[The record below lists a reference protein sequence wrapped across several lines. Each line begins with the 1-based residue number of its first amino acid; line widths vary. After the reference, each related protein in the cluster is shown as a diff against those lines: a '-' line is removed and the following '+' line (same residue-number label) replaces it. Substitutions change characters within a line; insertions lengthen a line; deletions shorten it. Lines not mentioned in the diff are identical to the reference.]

1 MIIKTNTHLTLCK
14 TSRMKRLFIYM
25 AFILAITSTAQ
36 SQTSA
41 AYKAE
46 IKHFDS
52 LRIQALTATD
62 GWLNLAGLFWL
73 HPGENLLGSNSDNT
87 LVFKHKNM
95 PAILGKF
102 LVKGTTVSW
111 QFDQKIKNSSADDL
125 ASLVC
130 FDADTKTNK
139 SFSYN
144 QFTWSIIKREDK
156 IGVRFR
162 DLKNPA
168 LANFKGNKRFAVN
181 EKWNLPATLLPP
193 NPSGLFITNVLGQ
206 TTSQD
211 YAGKISFEYEGKQYL
226 LDAISEGPGDLFV
239 VFGDATNGINT
250 YHTGRFM
257 YVPRPDSNG
266 KTTIDF
272 NKAFNPP
279 CAYTPY
285 ATCPIPPKQNI
296 LPFKVTAGELS
307 EKHK

>member
-1 MIIKTNTHLTLCK
+1 MKFFLISLLCLMLVRSNVK
-14 TSRMKRLFIYM
+14 G
-25 AFILAITSTAQ
+25 
-36 SQTSA
+36 QTTA
-41 AYKAE
+41 AYTAS

-52 LRIQALTATD
+52 LRVKALTEQN
-62 GWLNLAGLFWL
+62 GWLNLAGLYWL
-73 HPGENLLGSNSDNT
+73 KPGNNTFGSAPSNA

-95 PAILGKF
+95 PAVLGKF
-102 LVKGTTVSW
+102 KVVGNRVSFE
-111 QFDQKIKNSSADDL
+111 FDKAATKFPNDYSEEITL
-125 ASLVC
+125 
-130 FDADTKTNK
+130 FDPSNKTDT
-139 SFSYN
+139 SIVFN
-144 QFTWSIIKREDK
+144 QFRWSVIIREDK

-168 LANFKGNKRFAVN
+168 LAAFKGNKRFAIH
-181 EKWNLPATLLPP
+181 EKWNLPAKLLPP

-206 TTSQD
+206 TTAED
-211 YAGKISFEYEGKQYL
+211 YAGKISFEYQGKNYV

-239 VFGDATNGINT
+239 IFGDATNGINT

-266 KTTIDF
+266 NTYIDF

-279 CAYTPY
+279 CAYTAF

-307 EKHK
+307 DKHK

>member
-1 MIIKTNTHLTLCK
+1 MKFFLISLLCLTLVR
-14 TSRMKRLFIYM
+14 TN
-25 AFILAITSTAQ
+25 AEGQTAA
-36 SQTSA
+36 SYTAS
-41 AYKAE
+41 
-46 IKHFDS
+46 IKHFDT
-52 LRIQALTATD
+52 LRINALTD
-62 GWLNLAGLFWL
+62 KNGWLNLAGLYWL
-73 HPGENLLGSNSDNT
+73 KPGDNSFGSAPSNQ

-95 PAILGKF
+95 PVVLGKF
-102 LVKGTTVSW
+102 KVAGTRVSFEFDKAVTKFPNDYSEELVL
-111 QFDQKIKNSSADDL
+111 FDP
-125 ASLVC
+125 
-130 FDADTKTNK
+130 TNK
-139 SFSYN
+139 TDTSVHFN
-144 QFTWSIIKREDK
+144 QFMWSVIIREDK

-168 LANFKGNKRFAVN
+168 LAAFKGNKRFAIN
-181 EKWNLPATLLPP
+181 QTWNLPAKLLPP

-206 TTSQD
+206 TTAED
-211 YAGKISFEYEGKQYL
+211 YAGKISFEYQGKNYV

-257 YVPRPDSNG
+257 YVPRPDNNG
-266 KTTIDF
+266 NTFIDF

-307 EKHK
+307 DKHK

>member
-1 MIIKTNTHLTLCK
+1 MKFFLISLLCLTLV
-14 TSRMKRLFIYM
+14 RPNV
-25 AFILAITSTAQ
+25 Q
-36 SQTSA
+36 GQTTA
-41 AYKAE
+41 AYTAS

-52 LRIQALTATD
+52 LRVKALTEQN
-62 GWLNLAGLFWL
+62 GWLNLAGLYWL
-73 HPGENLLGSNSDNT
+73 QPGENSFGSAPTNQ

-95 PAILGKF
+95 PVVLGKF
-102 LVKGTTVSW
+102 KVAGTRVSFEFDKAVTKFPNDYSEELVL
-111 QFDQKIKNSSADDL
+111 FDP
-125 ASLVC
+125 
-130 FDADTKTNK
+130 TNK
-139 SFSYN
+139 TDTSVHFN
-144 QFTWSIIKREDK
+144 QFMWSVIIREDK

-168 LANFKGNKRFAVN
+168 LAAFKGNKRFAIN
-181 EKWNLPATLLPP
+181 QTWNLPAKLLPP

-206 TTSQD
+206 TTAED
-211 YAGKISFEYEGKQYL
+211 YAGKISFEYQGKNYV

-257 YVPRPDSNG
+257 YVPRPDNNG
-266 KTTIDF
+266 NTFIDF

-307 EKHK
+307 DKHK

>member
-1 MIIKTNTHLTLCK
+1 
-14 TSRMKRLFIYM
+14 
-25 AFILAITSTAQ
+25 
-36 SQTSA
+36 
-41 AYKAE
+41 
-46 IKHFDS
+46 
-52 LRIQALTATD
+52 LRVKALTAQN
-62 GWLNLAGLFWL
+62 GWLNLAGLYWL
-73 HPGENLLGSNSDNT
+73 KPGDNSFGSAPNNQ

-95 PAILGKF
+95 PVVLGKF
-102 LVKGTTVSW
+102 KVAGTRVSFEFDKAVTKFPNDYSEELVL
-111 QFDQKIKNSSADDL
+111 FDP
-125 ASLVC
+125 
-130 FDADTKTNK
+130 TNK
-139 SFSYN
+139 TDTSVHFN
-144 QFTWSIIKREDK
+144 QFMWSVIIREDK

-168 LANFKGNKRFAVN
+168 LAAFKGNKRFAIN
-181 EKWNLPATLLPP
+181 QTWNLPAKLLPP

-206 TTSQD
+206 TTAED
-211 YAGKISFEYEGKQYL
+211 YAGKISFEYQGKNYV

-266 KTTIDF
+266 NTFIDF

-307 EKHK
+307 DKHK

>member
-1 MIIKTNTHLTLCK
+1 MKFFII
-14 TSRMKRLFIYM
+14 SLFY
-25 AFILAITSTAQ
+25 FILLHTNVQ
-36 SQTSA
+36 GQTSA
-41 AYKAE
+41 AYTAS

-52 LRIQALTATD
+52 LRFKALTEQN

-73 HPGENLLGSNSDNT
+73 KPGDNSFGSAANNT

-95 PAILGKF
+95 PAVLGKF
-102 LVKGTTVSW
+102 KVVGNKVSFEFDKAATKFPNDYSEEIVLFDPSNKTDTSIHFK
-111 QFDQKIKNSSADDL
+111 QFM
-125 ASLVC
+125 
-130 FDADTKTNK
+130 
-139 SFSYN
+139 
-144 QFTWSIIKREDK
+144 WSIIIREDK

-168 LANFKGNKRFAVN
+168 LAAFKGNKRFAVD
-181 EKWNLPATLLPP
+181 EKWNLPAKLLQP

-206 TTSQD
+206 TTAQD
-211 YAGKISFEYEGKQYL
+211 YPGKISFEYQGKNYV

-239 VFGDATNGINT
+239 VFGDATNGVNT

-257 YVPRPDSNG
+257 YVPRPDKNG
-266 KTTIDF
+266 NTFIDF

-285 ATCPIPPKQNI
+285 ATCPIPPQQNK

-307 EKHK
+307 DKHK

>member
-1 MIIKTNTHLTLCK
+1 MKFFII
-14 TSRMKRLFIYM
+14 SLFY
-25 AFILAITSTAQ
+25 FILLHTNVQ
-36 SQTSA
+36 GQTSA
-41 AYKAE
+41 AYNAS

-52 LRIQALTATD
+52 LRIKALTEQN

-73 HPGENLLGSNSDNT
+73 KPGDNTFGSGANNT

-95 PAILGKF
+95 PALLGKF
-102 LVKGTTVSW
+102 KVVGSRVSFEFEKAVSKFSKVYSEEIVL
-111 QFDQKIKNSSADDL
+111 FDPSNKT
-125 ASLVC
+125 
-130 FDADTKTNK
+130 DT
-139 SFSYN
+139 SIVYN
-144 QFTWSIIKREDK
+144 QFMWSIIIREDK

-162 DLKNPA
+162 DLKNPP
-168 LANFKGNKRFAVN
+168 LAAFKGNKRFAIH
-181 EKWNLPATLLPP
+181 EKWNLQAKLLPP

-206 TTSQD
+206 TTAQD
-211 YAGKISFEYEGKQYL
+211 YAGKISFEYQGKNYV

-239 VFGDATNGINT
+239 IFGDATNGINT

-266 KTTIDF
+266 NTYIDF

-279 CAYTPY
+279 CAYTAF

-307 EKHK
+307 DKHK

>member
-1 MIIKTNTHLTLCK
+1 MKFFLISLLCLTLI
-14 TSRMKRLFIYM
+14 RPNVQGQ
-25 AFILAITSTAQ
+25 TAA
-36 SQTSA
+36 SYTAS
-41 AYKAE
+41 

-52 LRIQALTATD
+52 LRFKALTD
-62 GWLNLAGLFWL
+62 KNGWLNLAGLYWL
-73 HPGENLLGSNSDNT
+73 KPGNNTFGSATTNA

-102 LVKGTTVSW
+102 KVAETRVSFEFDKGVSK
-111 QFDQKIKNSSADDL
+111 FPNDYSEEVVL
-125 ASLVC
+125 
-130 FDADTKTNK
+130 FDATSKTDT
-139 SFSYN
+139 SIQFN
-144 QFTWSIIKREDK
+144 QFVWSIIIREDK

-168 LANFKGNKRFAVN
+168 LMAFMGNKRFAID
-181 EKWNLPATLLPP
+181 EKWNLQAKLLPP

-206 TTSQD
+206 TTAQD
-211 YAGKISFEYEGKQYL
+211 YAGKISFEYQGKNYV

-239 VFGDATNGINT
+239 VFGDPTNGVNT

-257 YVPRPDSNG
+257 YVPRPDKNG
-266 KTTIDF
+266 NTFIDF

-285 ATCPIPPKQNI
+285 ATCPIPPQQNI

-307 EKHK
+307 DKHK